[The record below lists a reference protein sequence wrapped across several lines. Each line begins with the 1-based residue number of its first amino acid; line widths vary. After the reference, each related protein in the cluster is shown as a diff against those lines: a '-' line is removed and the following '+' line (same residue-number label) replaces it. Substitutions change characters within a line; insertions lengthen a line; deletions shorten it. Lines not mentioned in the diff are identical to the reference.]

1 MKSIKLLF
9 LFAVTAA
16 FLSFPASGCASAI
29 NTVAG
34 PSVTMV
40 IASCDG
46 TQPFSFQ
53 WNKNGVAIAGATGTA
68 LPAGSTAIPGSAYVI
83 PVVAASDAGVYTCT
97 VSNGAGSTLSDTATL
112 AVTTGPSGAVTGVTV
127 NNYRIQ

>member
-1 MKSIKLLF
+1 MKSLKLLL

-16 FLSFPASGCASAI
+16 FLSFPASGCASTA
-29 NTVAG
+29 NTVVG

-40 IASCDG
+40 IVSCDG

-53 WNKNGVAIAGATGTA
+53 WNKNGVPIPGAIGTA
-68 LPAGSTAIPGSAYVI
+68 IPAGSTAIPGSAYVI
-83 PVVAASDAGVYTCT
+83 AKVTASDAGVYTCT

-112 AVTTGPSGAVTGVTV
+112 TVTTAPSGAVTGVTV
-127 NNYRIQ
+127 T

>member
-46 TQPFSFQ
+46 TQPFSFT
-53 WNKNGVAIAGATGTA
+53 WNRNGVPIPGATGTA
-68 LPAGSTAIPGSAYVI
+68 IPAGSTAIAGSAYVI
-83 PVVAASDAGVYTCT
+83 AKVTSADAGVYTCT

-112 AVTTGPSGAVTGVTV
+112 TVTTAPSGAVTGVTV
-127 NNYRIQ
+127 T